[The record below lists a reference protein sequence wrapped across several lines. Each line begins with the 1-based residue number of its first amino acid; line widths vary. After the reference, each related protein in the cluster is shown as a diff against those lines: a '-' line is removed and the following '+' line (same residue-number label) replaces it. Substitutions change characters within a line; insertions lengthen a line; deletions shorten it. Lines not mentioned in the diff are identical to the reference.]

1 MMHPLRLAALLAAG
15 STALAI
21 APAAHAVAVKISVEN
36 VAPMGATSHTPVWI
50 GLHDG
55 TFDLFN
61 PGEAASMPLERVAE
75 DGNPGPLNALF
86 STAQPG
92 GHQDVIFG
100 PGIGPGSPPIF
111 GPGGRGSAV
120 LDLGPGPTDFW
131 LSFAS
136 MVLPSNDAFFANEN
150 PLAYKIVDGGSVIA
164 TTILVLGSQ
173 VWDAGTEVNDEI
185 PQNVPL
191 LGQMAD
197 NTGVVEG
204 GDVAPHAGFIPG
216 GPILSA
222 FPNGDFTQNDY
233 QVARITISQVPEPPT
248 LALLAG
254 SLGMGVWL
262 RRRRKADRAM

>member
-1 MMHPLRLAALLAAG
+1 MTHPLRLAALLAAG
-15 STALAI
+15 STALAV
-21 APAAHAVAVKISVEN
+21 APVAHAVAVRISVEN

-61 PGEAASMPLERVAE
+61 SGEAASMELERLAE

-86 STAQPG
+86 SSAQPG

-120 LDLGPGPTDFW
+120 LDLGPGPADFW

-136 MVLPSNDAFFANEN
+136 MVLPSNDAFFANGN
-150 PLAYKIVDGGSVIA
+150 PLAYKVVDGGSVVG

-185 PQNVPL
+185 PANVPL
-191 LGQMAD
+191 LGQMVD
-197 NTGVVEG
+197 NTGDAEG
-204 GDVAPHAGFIPG
+204 GTVALHAGFISG
-216 GPILSA
+216 GPILTA
-222 FPNGDFTQNDY
+222 FPNGDFTQDGY
-233 QVARITISQVPEPPT
+233 QVARITISQIPEPST

-254 SLGMGVWL
+254 SLGIGVWL
-262 RRRRKADRAM
+262 RRRTKADRAM